1 MRISDFRAILRGKN
15 QILRNA
21 PQTTEN
27 TAFFHSGAH
36 RFLPKL

>member
-15 QILRNA
+15 WILRNA
-21 PQTTEN
+21 PQTTGN

-36 RFLPKL
+36 RLLPKL